1 MCNTF
6 IEKNVTRVKREYFF
20 VFAKPLVFYFSLLFF
35 FFPLSLCIFLCL
47 VNTHCVSPLCIHWVL
62 TALSSR
68 AIVWVNLCR
77 VRHHPL
83 EQVQSRGEANLLD
96 LCLPAP

>member
-35 FFPLSLCIFLCL
+35 FFPPLSLHFPLSCKHALRKSSVHSLGAHSIVLKGHCL
-47 VNTHCVSPLCIHWVL
+47 
-62 TALSSR
+62 
-68 AIVWVNLCR
+68 
-77 VRHHPL
+77 
-83 EQVQSRGEANLLD
+83 G
-96 LCLPAP
+96 